1 VRGPLFVANPA
12 SGGEAAQLTKRARL
26 YLRETGAVLPHRLSL
41 LACVASR
48 MRGRWGAAGEAK
60 SSGQVE
66 CAQKVRTGLNL
77 SVVIADKSG
86 LENPSNLSTNT
97 FATHNAVKW
106 AGPLGGG
113 ALSLP

>member
-1 VRGPLFVANPA
+1 
-12 SGGEAAQLTKRARL
+12 
-26 YLRETGAVLPHRLSL
+26 
-41 LACVASR
+41 

-106 AGPLGGG
+106 TAWRRCAFHCPNSPPRVSKEKRPGRAAGPLLLERLTGRV
-113 ALSLP
+113 AELPRST